1 MLQDIYFFIYLFI
14 YLFLKIFSPQP
25 LVFLSIASN
34 LTAYFPSAH
43 LVIARNGR
51 YLIPSLNPFHSWLT
65 PISPSFSLF
74 PFFSFIL
81 FISLS
86 LSLSISISI
95 SISLSAFFHFQNALT
110 FIPYFFVGCFAA
122 SVLENIHVAIWDWD
136 RQENE
141 KIKS

>member
-1 MLQDIYFFIYLFI
+1 MLKDIYLFI
-14 YLFLKIFSPQP
+14 YLFLKIFSPHP
-25 LVFLSIASN
+25 LVFLSTASN
-34 LTAYFPSAH
+34 LTAYFPPAH
-43 LVIARNGR
+43 FVIARNDR
-51 YLIPSLNPFHSWLT
+51 YLIPSLNPFSLLANPYLSHFF
-65 PISPSFSLF
+65 PFSL
-74 PFFSFIL
+74 SF
-81 FISLS
+81 SLS
-86 LSLSISISI
+86 LSLSSSITLSI